1 MWDSCCKCLRNVHLA
16 GFSSTI
22 TTAWLLMHKSFMQ
35 RFERCKK
42 DNSMMGTFPLPAAE
56 KPYRDSVC
64 VCLYMD
70 APAGNEWWCTV
81 HACRYT
87 YLQTSAYGSR
97 RRGRLGRLLWNLF
110 GYIFFILVAIGFT
123 GQNGMWPNE
132 RYFDP
137 SSELTVLLE
146 ELCMAQDIFYKVVR
160 NPPAAFAK
168 S

>member
-1 MWDSCCKCLRNVHLA
+1 MSQKYTPGWFFFNNYNCLIVDAQVIHAEVWKTIAWWVH
-16 GFSSTI
+16 FSF
-22 TTAWLLMHKSFMQ
+22 LLQ
-35 RFERCKK
+35 RSHIE
-42 DNSMMGTFPLPAAE
+42 TL
-56 KPYRDSVC
+56 C